1 MQSMAQIQADT
12 VSDDVKRIILA
23 EQFAEDFLLVA
34 ENDFGMYSDLR
45 QEAEGASL
53 VQLSD
58 QVRSNYEHLTE
69 QVCEL
74 VAEHISPE
82 ARDLISQL
90 LQGQGSLPFDIIARR
105 VMDSSLEERLYNHFS
120 AVLKAGK

>member
-1 MQSMAQIQADT
+1 MAQVQADT
-12 VSDDVKRIILA
+12 LSDDVKRIIQA

-45 QEAEGASL
+45 QEAEGATVS
-53 VQLSD
+53 QLSD

-69 QVCEL
+69 QVCDL
-74 VAEHISPE
+74 VAEHISPT
-82 ARDLISQL
+82 ARDLIAQL

-105 VMDSSLEERLYNHFS
+105 VIDSTLEERLYNHFS
-120 AVLKAGK
+120 AVLEAGK

>member
-82 ARDLISQL
+82 ARDLIAQL

-105 VMDSSLEERLYNHFS
+105 VIDSTLEERLYNHFTE
-120 AVLKAGK
+120 VLKKGE

>member
-1 MQSMAQIQADT
+1 MQSMEQVQADT
-12 VSDDVKRIILA
+12 LSDDVKRIIQA

-34 ENDFGMYSDLR
+34 ENYFRMYSDLR

-69 QVCEL
+69 QVCEF

-82 ARDLISQL
+82 ARNLIAQL
-90 LQGQGSLPFDIIARR
+90 LQGQGSLPFDVIARR
-105 VMDSSLEERLYNHFS
+105 VMEW
-120 AVLKAGK
+120 GK

>member
-1 MQSMAQIQADT
+1 MQSMAQVQADT
-12 VSDDVKRIILA
+12 LSDDVKRIIQA

-45 QEAEGASL
+45 QEAQGATVS
-53 VQLSD
+53 QLSD

-82 ARDLISQL
+82 ARDLIAQL
-90 LQGQGSLPFDIIARR
+90 LQGQGSLPFDVIARR
-105 VMDSSLEERLYNHFS
+105 VMDSILEERLYDHFS
-120 AVLKAGK
+120 AALKAGK

>member
-12 VSDDVKRIILA
+12 ISDDVKRIIQA
-23 EQFAEDFLLVA
+23 EQFAEDFLLVV
-34 ENDFGMYSDLR
+34 ENDFNSYTDLR
-45 QEAEGASL
+45 QEAEGAT
-53 VQLSD
+53 VAQLGD

-82 ARDLISQL
+82 ARDLIAQL

-105 VMDSSLEERLYNHFS
+105 VIDSTLEERLYNHFT
-120 AVLKAGK
+120 AALKKGE

>member
-1 MQSMAQIQADT
+1 MQSMAQVQADT
-12 VSDDVKRIILA
+12 LSDDVKRIIQA

-82 ARDLISQL
+82 ARDLIAQL
-90 LQGQGSLPFDIIARR
+90 LQGQGSLPFDVIARR

>member
-1 MQSMAQIQADT
+1 MAQIQADT

-82 ARDLISQL
+82 ARDLIAQL

-105 VMDSSLEERLYNHFS
+105 VIDSTLEERLYNHFTE
-120 AVLKAGK
+120 VLKKGE